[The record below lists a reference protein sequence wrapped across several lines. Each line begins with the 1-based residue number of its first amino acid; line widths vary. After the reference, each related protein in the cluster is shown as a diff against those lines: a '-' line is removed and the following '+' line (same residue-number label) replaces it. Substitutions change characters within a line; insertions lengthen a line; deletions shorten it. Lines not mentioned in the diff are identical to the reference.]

1 MDILSLIDK
10 FIQWCDGNVGFLN
23 VILSLCT
30 LILTVTIAK
39 LPYKKKIVGS
49 LEIIP
54 EKTQYE
60 PFFKCFIRVYLTNV
74 GRVPIYPMRRKTHC
88 FSYGDIRR
96 VHRIYASN

>member
-39 LPYKKKIVGS
+39 LPYQINRKS
-49 LEIIP
+49 YFL
-54 EKTQYE
+54 
-60 PFFKCFIRVYLTNV
+60 FH
-74 GRVPIYPMRRKTHC
+74 YPDQLCPPQFR
-88 FSYGDIRR
+88 YQ
-96 VHRIYASN
+96 A

>member
-39 LPYKKKIVGS
+39 LPYKKK
-49 LEIIP
+49 
-54 EKTQYE
+54 
-60 PFFKCFIRVYLTNV
+60 KCWITGNNTGKNTV
-74 GRVPIYPMRRKTHC
+74 
-88 FSYGDIRR
+88 
-96 VHRIYASN
+96 